1 MKLTEARLKQLILE
15 MMEDE
20 EEMTPE
26 EKEKMIKSLGVLIKT
41 GKWDSINQAIF
52 LADTAEPPLPVPWDL
67 LPLRDMNDADLVEL
81 AKHLLDN
88 TDVSGFRTKTMLRK
102 GVEGMI
108 GDKKNAGRQYVIM
121 AIEKLF

>member
-15 MMEDE
+15 TLEDE
-20 EEMTPE
+20 SALEM
-26 EKEKMIKSLGVLIKT
+26 MIKSGQ
-41 GKWDSINQAIF
+41 WPMINQA
-52 LADTAEPPLPVPWDL
+52 LTTADDAGLSLKDLPLNL
-67 LPLRDMNDADLVEL
+67 LPLRDMDDADLVEL

-88 TDVSGFRTKTMLRK
+88 TDVSDFRTKTMLHK